1 MGPSP
6 KFDPPPAVP
15 ISTTSPPRST
25 ATPLPTSLI
34 APPNAFDQM
43 GSPAAVYFARKTSS
57 APALVSG
64 PVPKSTV
71 PLNFP
76 VTSTLPFP
84 STATARPVPPP
95 STPPRHFDH
104 SAAPVGAYV
113 DTKTAVGGHT
123 TPPPKSTLLSIRPVI
138 TALPLP
144 SNATPQATSLAAPPK
159 RR

>member
-1 MGPSP
+1 MRPPP

-15 ISTTSPPRST
+15 ISTTSPPLST

-34 APPNAFDQM
+34 APPNAFDQT

-57 APALVSG
+57 PPALVSG

-95 STPPRHFDH
+95 STPPRHCDH
-104 SAAPVGAYV
+104 TAGPGGAYGGS
-113 DTKTAVGGHT
+113 KTPLGRR
-123 TPPPKSTLLSIRPVI
+123 TPPRPGGS
-138 TALPLP
+138 LP
-144 SNATPQATSLAAPPK
+144 SLRSVIP
-159 RR
+159 

>member
-1 MGPSP
+1 MGPPP

-15 ISTTSPPRST
+15 ISTTSPPLST

-34 APPNAFDQM
+34 APPNAFDQT

-76 VTSTLPFP
+76 VTSTLRS
-84 STATARPVPPP
+84 STATARPAPPP

-113 DTKTAVGGHT
+113 DTKTAVGG
-123 TPPPKSTLLSIRPVI
+123 
-138 TALPLP
+138 
-144 SNATPQATSLAAPPK
+144 
-159 RR
+159 

>member
-1 MGPSP
+1 KPRPDATVDLVLMLV
-6 KFDPPPAVP
+6 AL
-15 ISTTSPPRST
+15 PPR
-25 ATPLPTSLI
+25 ATVFPYTTLFRS
-34 APPNAFDQM
+34 
-43 GSPAAVYFARKTSS
+43 
-57 APALVSG
+57 LVSG

-95 STPPRHFDH
+95 STPPRHFYH

-144 SNATPQATSLAAPPK
+144 SNATP
-159 RR
+159 

>member
-1 MGPSP
+1 MGPPP

-15 ISTTSPPRST
+15 ISTTSPPLST

-34 APPNAFDQM
+34 APPNAFDQT

-76 VTSTLPFP
+76 VTSTLPVP
-84 STATARPVPPP
+84 STASGRAVPPA
-95 STPPRHFDH
+95 TTAPRHFDH
-104 SAAPVGAYV
+104 SAGPVGSSV
-113 DTKTAVGGHT
+113 STKTPVVGPT
-123 TPPPKSTLLSIRPVI
+123 TP
-138 TALPLP
+138 
-144 SNATPQATSLAAPPK
+144 
-159 RR
+159 

>member
-1 MGPSP
+1 MGPPP

-15 ISTTSPPRST
+15 ISTTSPPLST

-34 APPNAFDQM
+34 APPNAFDQT

-76 VTSTLPFP
+76 VTSTLPFT

-95 STPPRHFDH
+95 RSPPRHFDH
-104 SAAPVGAYV
+104 IAAPDCEYFE
-113 DTKTAVGGHT
+113 TNTAAGGHT
-123 TPPPKSTLLSIRPVI
+123 TPPPKSTVLSTRPVI
-138 TALPLP
+138 TALPLA
-144 SNATPQATSLAAPPK
+144 STATP
-159 RR
+159 

>member
-1 MGPSP
+1 MGPP
-6 KFDPPPAVP
+6 PRFDPPPAVP
-15 ISTTSPPRST
+15 ISTTSPPLST

-76 VTSTLPFP
+76 VTSTLPLR

-95 STPPRHFDH
+95 RTPPRHFDH
-104 SAAPVGAYV
+104 SVAPVGEYLHTNTVA
-113 DTKTAVGGHT
+113 GWHT
-123 TPPPKSTLLSIRPVI
+123 TPPPKSTLLSTRPVI
-138 TALPLP
+138 TVLPLE
-144 SNATPQATSLAAPPK
+144 STATP
-159 RR
+159 

>member
-1 MGPSP
+1 MITTL
-6 KFDPPPAVP
+6 PPA
-15 ISTTSPPRST
+15 ST
-25 ATPLPTSLI
+25 ATPLPTSLNP
-34 APPNAFDQM
+34 PPNALDQT
-43 GSPAAVYFARKTSS
+43 GTPAAEYLATKMLL

-144 SNATPQATSLAAPPK
+144 SNATP
-159 RR
+159 

>member
-1 MGPSP
+1 MMGPLP

-15 ISTTSPPRST
+15 ISTTSPPLST
-25 ATPLPTSLI
+25 ATPFPTSFT

-43 GSPAAVYFARKTSS
+43 GSPAAVYFARKTWS

-71 PLNFP
+71 PPNFP

-104 SAAPVGAYV
+104 SVVPVGEYF
-113 DTKTAVGGHT
+113 DTKIAVGGHT

-144 SNATPQATSLAAPPK
+144 SNATP
-159 RR
+159 

>member
-1 MGPSP
+1 MGPPP

-15 ISTTSPPRST
+15 ISTTSPPLST

-34 APPNAFDQM
+34 APPNAFDQT

-76 VTSTLPFP
+76 VTSTLPLP
-84 STATARPVPPP
+84 SMATPRPVPPP
-95 STPPRHFDH
+95 RSPPRHFAH
-104 SAAPVGAYV
+104 IAAPDCEVF
-113 DTKTAVGGHT
+113 DTNTAAGGH
-123 TPPPKSTLLSIRPVI
+123 
-138 TALPLP
+138 
-144 SNATPQATSLAAPPK
+144 
-159 RR
+159 